1 VDAITERIRVAL
13 KRTIT
18 RKFCENGQMRVITLD
33 AELEKTIITSMSKS
47 EQGIYLSLSP
57 EVLQKVLSQMADNI
71 KRFNEVSNKPI
82 ILTSHVIRI
91 YFYRLIEQFYPNIYV
106 LSFNEIANNVQIQAI
121 GNISS

>member
-1 VDAITERIRVAL
+1 
-13 KRTIT
+13 
-18 RKFCENGQMRVITLD
+18 MD